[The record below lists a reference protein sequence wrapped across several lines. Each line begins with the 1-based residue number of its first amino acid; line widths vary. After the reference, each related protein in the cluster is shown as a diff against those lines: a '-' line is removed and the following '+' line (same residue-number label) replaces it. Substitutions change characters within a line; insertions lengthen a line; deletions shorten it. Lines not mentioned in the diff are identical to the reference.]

1 MAPTFRPYQ
10 SVGQGL
16 NQLNLPQGAEA
27 QEASRTM
34 TVLSQSLDRM
44 SNFFIKR
51 AEEQAK
57 IEGQRFGIENM
68 SLEKL
73 RQANKENRDIFDIPA
88 FGNTVFG
95 NSARQSALTVLENE
109 TIVEA
114 TKTINDLVF
123 QAETNFTNPT
133 VLRNQIDASI
143 LGFVNAL
150 SPSAPVL
157 AQKISA
163 QLELSG
169 ARVFDQYR
177 SAHAK
182 STASNVQASS
192 IVALLTQLDLEKGKI
207 HGLVVNNSV
216 NQFSVDAQREKWIN
230 KISEPTYGLKKD
242 QRKKFETSFDEMLVS
257 FITDKAFE
265 LVNNAG
271 GNAYSEILKIQNAT
285 TSDENLNNLL
295 RLRVSDSKVR
305 KKISDDM
312 LAVLRSKRAETTY
325 NEQLTENTRSKSIEA
340 TKNLF
345 SKAMFA
351 NDGLIDYEGAE
362 SAIRAM
368 LALDTDEGNKLRE
381 TLNSAQGGVRLDDDL
396 GDEVMRDVLA
406 DTDTVTYEILN
417 DLVTRKKI
425 SVATFRDLDK
435 IADAKTSTEFTSAMA
450 TVAKNLK
457 FNATD
462 IKIKALDKTTK
473 LKEQAFLDV
482 KDKLIK
488 ARNNAIDT
496 NTPVNLV
503 QLAETLTKNV
513 DENLKTALKAEQ
525 TTLFKNVMRGYFI
538 KLQNERT
545 QELFGLNPDNIPDL
559 DNLVDFGNFFIQV
572 LEANRTNDR
581 NLKLLN
587 FNTETIDTVIQNTRE
602 QLGGLTDD

>member
-143 LGFVNAL
+143 LGFVSAL

>member
-34 TVLSQSLDRM
+34 TVLGRSLDQM
-44 SNFFIKR
+44 AQFAFKNL
-51 AEEQAK
+51 EVQAK
-57 IEGQRFGIENM
+57 EEGARFGIENM

-182 STASNVQASS
+182 STASEVQASS

-325 NEQLTENTRSKSIEA
+325 NEQLTENRRTKSIEA
-340 TKNLF
+340 TKNPF

-368 LALDTDEGNKLRE
+368 LALDTDEGNKLRD

-425 SVATFRDLDK
+425 SVATFKDLDK

-525 TTLFKNVMRGYFI
+525 TSLFKNVMRGYFI
-538 KLQNERT
+538 KLQDERT
-545 QELFGLNPDNIPDL
+545 QDLLGLNPDNIPNL

-602 QLGGLTDD
+602 QLGGVD

>member
-57 IEGQRFGIENM
+57 IEGQKFGIENM

-182 STASNVQASS
+182 STASEVQASS

-325 NEQLTENTRSKSIEA
+325 NEQLTENRRTKSIEA

-368 LALDTDEGNKLRE
+368 LALDTDEGNKLRD

-425 SVATFRDLDK
+425 SVATFKDLDK

-525 TTLFKNVMRGYFI
+525 TSLFKNVMRGYFI
-538 KLQNERT
+538 KLQDERT
-545 QELFGLNPDNIPDL
+545 QDLLGLNPDNIPNL

-602 QLGGLTDD
+602 QLGGVD

>member
-1 MAPTFRPYQ
+1 MAPTFKPYQ

-16 NQLNLPQGAEA
+16 SQLNLPQGAEA

-51 AEEQAK
+51 AEEQTK
-57 IEGQRFGIENM
+57 IEGQKFGIENM

-182 STASNVQASS
+182 STASEVQASS

-325 NEQLTENTRSKSIEA
+325 NEQLTENRRTKSIEA

-368 LALDTDEGNKLRE
+368 LALDTDEGNKLRD

-425 SVATFRDLDK
+425 SVATFKDLDK

>member
-1 MAPTFRPYQ
+1 
-10 SVGQGL
+10 
-16 NQLNLPQGAEA
+16 
-27 QEASRTM
+27 M

-57 IEGQRFGIENM
+57 IEGQKFGIENM

-182 STASNVQASS
+182 STASEVQASS

-295 RLRVSDSKVR
+295 RLRVSDSAVR

-325 NEQLTENTRSKSIEA
+325 QETLTENTRTKSIEA

-345 SKAMFA
+345 SKAMFG
-351 NDGLIDYEGAE
+351 NDGLINYEGAE

-396 GDEVMRDVLA
+396 GDETMRDVLA

-425 SVATFRDLDK
+425 SVATFKELDR

-525 TTLFKNVMRGYFI
+525 TSLFKNVMRGYFI
-538 KLQNERT
+538 KLQDERT
-545 QELFGLNPDNIPDL
+545 QDLLGLNPDNIPDL

-587 FNTETIDTVIQNTRE
+587 FNTDTIDTVIQNTRE
-602 QLGGLTDD
+602 QLGGVD

>member
-1 MAPTFRPYQ
+1 MAPTFKPYQ

-16 NQLNLPQGAEA
+16 SQLNLPQGAEA

-34 TVLSQSLDRM
+34 TVLSRSLDRM

-57 IEGQRFGIENM
+57 IEGQKFGIENM

-182 STASNVQASS
+182 STASEVQASS

-325 NEQLTENTRSKSIEA
+325 NEQLTENRRTKSIEA

-368 LALDTDEGNKLRE
+368 LALDTDEGNKLRD

-425 SVATFRDLDK
+425 SVATFKDLDK

>member
-34 TVLSQSLDRM
+34 TVLGRSLDQM
-44 SNFFIKR
+44 AQFAFKNL
-51 AEEQAK
+51 EVQAK
-57 IEGQRFGIENM
+57 EEGARFGIENM

-182 STASNVQASS
+182 STASNVQARS

-325 NEQLTENTRSKSIEA
+325 NEQLTENRRTKSIEA
-340 TKNLF
+340 TKNPF

-368 LALDTDEGNKLRE
+368 LALDTDEGNKLRD

-406 DTDTVTYEILN
+406 DTYTVTYEILN

-425 SVATFRDLDK
+425 SVATFKDLDK

-525 TTLFKNVMRGYFI
+525 TSLFKNVMRGYFI

-602 QLGGLTDD
+602 QLGGVD

>member
-1 MAPTFRPYQ
+1 MAPTFKPYQ

-16 NQLNLPQGAEA
+16 SQLNLPQGAEA

-57 IEGQRFGIENM
+57 IEGQKFGIENM

-182 STASNVQASS
+182 STASEVQASS

-325 NEQLTENTRSKSIEA
+325 NEQLTENRRTKSIEA

-368 LALDTDEGNKLRE
+368 LALDTDEGNKLRD

-425 SVATFRDLDK
+425 SVATFKDLDK

-503 QLAETLTKNV
+503 QLAETLTKNI

-602 QLGGLTDD
+602 QLGGVD

>member
-1 MAPTFRPYQ
+1 MAPTFKPYQ

-16 NQLNLPQGAEA
+16 SQLNLPQGAEA

-34 TVLSQSLDRM
+34 TVLSRSLDRM

-57 IEGQRFGIENM
+57 IEGQKFGIENM

-182 STASNVQASS
+182 STASEVQASS

-325 NEQLTENTRSKSIEA
+325 NEQLTENRRTKSIEA

-368 LALDTDEGNKLRE
+368 LALDTDEGNKLRD

-425 SVATFRDLDK
+425 SVATFKDLDK

-602 QLGGLTDD
+602 QLGGVD

>member
-57 IEGQRFGIENM
+57 IEGQKFGIENM

-182 STASNVQASS
+182 STASEVQASS

-325 NEQLTENTRSKSIEA
+325 NEQLTENRRTKSIEA

-351 NDGLIDYEGAE
+351 NDGLIDYPGAE

-425 SVATFRDLDK
+425 SVATFKELDK

-482 KDKLIK
+482 KHKLIK

-525 TTLFKNVMRGYFI
+525 TSLFKNVMRGYFI
-538 KLQNERT
+538 KLQDERT
-545 QELFGLNPDNIPDL
+545 QDLLGLNPDNIPNL

-602 QLGGLTDD
+602 QLGGVD

>member
-1 MAPTFRPYQ
+1 MAPTFKPYQ

-57 IEGQRFGIENM
+57 IEGQKFGIENM

-182 STASNVQASS
+182 STASEVQASS

-295 RLRVSDSKVR
+295 RLRVSDSAVR

-325 NEQLTENTRSKSIEA
+325 QETLTENTRTKSIEA

-345 SKAMFA
+345 SKAMFG
-351 NDGLIDYEGAE
+351 NDGLINYEGAE

-396 GDEVMRDVLA
+396 GDETMRDVLA

-425 SVATFRDLDK
+425 SVATFKELDR

-525 TTLFKNVMRGYFI
+525 TSLFKNVMRGYFI
-538 KLQNERT
+538 KLQDERT
-545 QELFGLNPDNIPDL
+545 QDLLGLNPDNIPDL

-587 FNTETIDTVIQNTRE
+587 FNTDTIDTVIQNTRE
-602 QLGGLTDD
+602 QLGGVD

>member
-1 MAPTFRPYQ
+1 MAPTFKPYQ

-16 NQLNLPQGAEA
+16 SQLNLPQGAEA

-57 IEGQRFGIENM
+57 IEGQKFGIENM

-182 STASNVQASS
+182 STASEVQASS

-325 NEQLTENTRSKSIEA
+325 NEQLTENRRT
-340 TKNLF
+340 NLF

-368 LALDTDEGNKLRE
+368 LALDTDEGNKLRD

-425 SVATFRDLDK
+425 SVATFKDLDK

-525 TTLFKNVMRGYFI
+525 TSLFKNVMRGYFI
-538 KLQNERT
+538 KLQDERT
-545 QELFGLNPDNIPDL
+545 QDLLGLNPDNIPNL

-602 QLGGLTDD
+602 QLGGVD

>member
-1 MAPTFRPYQ
+1 MAPTFKPYQ

-16 NQLNLPQGAEA
+16 SQLNLPQGAEA

-57 IEGQRFGIENM
+57 IEGQKFGIENM

-182 STASNVQASS
+182 STASEVQASS

-325 NEQLTENTRSKSIEA
+325 NEQLTENRRTKSIEA

-368 LALDTDEGNKLRE
+368 LALDTDEGNKLRD

-425 SVATFRDLDK
+425 SVATFKDLDK

-482 KDKLIK
+482 RDKLIK

-538 KLQNERT
+538 KLQDERT
-545 QELFGLNPDNIPDL
+545 QELLGLNPDNIPNL

>member
-1 MAPTFRPYQ
+1 MAPTFKPYQ

-16 NQLNLPQGAEA
+16 SQLNLPQGAEA

-57 IEGQRFGIENM
+57 IEGQKFGIENM

-182 STASNVQASS
+182 STASEVQASS

-295 RLRVSDSKVR
+295 RLRVSDSAVR

-325 NEQLTENTRSKSIEA
+325 QETLTENTRTKSIEA

-345 SKAMFA
+345 SKAMFG
-351 NDGLIDYEGAE
+351 NDGLINYEGAE

-396 GDEVMRDVLA
+396 GDETMRDVLA

-425 SVATFRDLDK
+425 SVATFKELDR

-525 TTLFKNVMRGYFI
+525 TSLFKNVMRGYFI
-538 KLQNERT
+538 KLQDERT
-545 QELFGLNPDNIPDL
+545 QDLLGLNPDNIPDL

-587 FNTETIDTVIQNTRE
+587 FNTDTIDTVIQNTRE
-602 QLGGLTDD
+602 QLGGVD